1 MKGCSEAFP
10 GTAGKD
16 CCVFLLVLVEAGYKA
31 GTSGDGLK
39 SQQERLCENIA
50 NTETAG

>member
-1 MKGCSEAFP
+1 MKGCNEAFL

-16 CCVFLLVLVEAGYKA
+16 CCVFLMVLVEPGYKA

-39 SQQERLCENIA
+39 SQQERLFENTA
-50 NTETAG
+50 NTDS